1 MFEGVLITAIALVF
15 ILEGLLPF
23 LFPNFWRKMMTQ
35 ALSLSENQLRL
46 TGLTGMLIGLALLWL
61 WG

>member
-1 MFEGVLITAIALVF
+1 MFDTVLLSAIALVL
-15 ILEGLLPF
+15 IIEGILPF
-23 LFPNFWRKMMTQ
+23 LFPNAWRKIMTQ

-46 TGLTGMLIGLALLWL
+46 TGLISMLLGLGLLWL